1 MQETI
6 TIALDMMS
14 GDHDISSSVPA
25 AWSILKKH
33 NDLSL
38 ILVGDENKI
47 EKLLDPEMKK
57 LEGTKYS
64 ILHTDEA
71 IKMDDEIL
79 VALRT
84 KKKIFDEARHRIS

>member
-33 NDLSL
+33 NDPSL

-57 LEGTKYS
+57 S
-64 ILHTDEA
+64 NV
-71 IKMDDEIL
+71 M
-79 VALRT
+79 
-84 KKKIFDEARHRIS
+84 ARSPPIGPRP